1 MSGKRILR
9 LVIALVLSGNGAEMV
24 RAEMGAEMGWE
35 RKWGQT
41 RLNETRFDPISAIRL
56 ND

>member
-24 RAEMGAEMGWE
+24 RAEMGAEMGSDSI
-35 RKWGQT
+35 K
-41 RLNETRFDPISAIRL
+41 
-56 ND
+56 

>member
-24 RAEMGAEMGWE
+24 RAEMGAEMGRSGNGAE
-35 RKWGQT
+35 MGSDSIK
-41 RLNETRFDPISAIRL
+41 
-56 ND
+56 